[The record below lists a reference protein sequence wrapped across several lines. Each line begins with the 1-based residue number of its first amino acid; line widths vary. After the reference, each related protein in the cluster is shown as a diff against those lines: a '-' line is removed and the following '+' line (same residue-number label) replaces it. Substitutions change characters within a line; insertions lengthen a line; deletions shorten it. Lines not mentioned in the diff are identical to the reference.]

1 MTGVLH
7 QARRKQQK
15 QREVVRRRREQIDL
29 KGRKLLKDLEFLFD
43 KKMGRLALRSV
54 GGMLSG
60 ALKQEAERVQF
71 LMGRL
76 RANQI
81 TRWQYEILY
90 DNHKAML
97 AVSGT
102 LAWHWCHCWILMR
115 SCRTCSKKWI
125 AITASFS
132 TGVRCNG

>member
-1 MTGVLH
+1 M
-7 QARRKQQK
+7 
-15 QREVVRRRREQIDL
+15 RRRREQIDL

-43 KKMGRLALRSV
+43 KKMDRLALRSV

-102 LAWHWCHCWILMR
+102 LAWH
-115 SCRTCSKKWI
+115 
-125 AITASFS
+125 
-132 TGVRCNG
+132 

>member
-60 ALKQEAERVQF
+60 
-71 LMGRL
+71 
-76 RANQI
+76 
-81 TRWQYEILY
+81 
-90 DNHKAML
+90 
-97 AVSGT
+97 
-102 LAWHWCHCWILMR
+102 
-115 SCRTCSKKWI
+115 
-125 AITASFS
+125 
-132 TGVRCNG
+132 